1 MKLLC
6 FATNNAHK
14 IEELQ
19 TMLGLT
25 FTLKTLSEIGCHDD
39 IAETGTTLE
48 ENSLIKAQYVWDNY
62 QMDCFA
68 DDSGLE
74 VAALNGAP
82 GVYSARY
89 SGVQHSFAANNELL
103 LRNLAGITKRSAQ
116 FRTVITLILDGEIH
130 QFEGIIKGS
139 IIDQPRGTEGFGYD
153 PLFVPDGYTQTF
165 AEIPLAEKNLISHRA
180 KAVQQLVAFL
190 ERH

>member
-19 TMLGLT
+19 AMLGLT

-89 SGVQHSFAANNELL
+89 SGVHHSFAANNALL
-103 LRNLAGITKRSAQ
+103 LRNLAGITNRAAQ
-116 FRTVITLILDGEIH
+116 FRTVITLILGGEIH
-130 QFEGIIKGS
+130 QFEGIIKGN

-153 PLFVPDGYTQTF
+153 PLFVPDGYNQTF
-165 AEIPLAEKNLISHRA
+165 AEISLAEKSLISHRA
-180 KAVQQLVAFL
+180 KAVEKLVAFL
-190 ERH
+190 GK

>member
-1 MKLLC
+1 MKPLC

-19 TMLGLT
+19 AMLGLT

-48 ENSLIKAQYVWDNY
+48 ENSLIKAQYVWNNY

-89 SGVQHSFAANNELL
+89 SGVHHSFAANNALL
-103 LRNLAGITKRSAQ
+103 LRNLAGITNRAAQ
-116 FRTVITLILDGEIH
+116 FRTVITLILGGEIH
-130 QFEGIIKGS
+130 QFEGIIKGN

-153 PLFVPDGYTQTF
+153 PLFVPDGYNQTF
-165 AEIPLAEKNLISHRA
+165 AEISLAEKSLISHRA
-180 KAVQQLVAFL
+180 KAVEKLVAFL
-190 ERH
+190 GK

>member
-19 TMLGLT
+19 AMLGLT

-48 ENSLIKAQYVWDNY
+48 ENSLIKARYVWDNY

-74 VAALNGAP
+74 VVALNGAP

-89 SGVQHSFAANNELL
+89 SGLHHSHAANNELL
-103 LRNLAGITKRSAQ
+103 LANLAGITNREAQ
-116 FRTVITLILDGEIH
+116 FRTVITLILGGEIH
-130 QFEGIIKGS
+130 QFEGIIKGK
-139 IIDQPRGTEGFGYD
+139 IIDQLRGTEGFGYD
-153 PLFVPDGYTQTF
+153 PLFVPDGYDQTF

-180 KAVQQLVAFL
+180 KAVEKLVAFL
-190 ERH
+190 GQ

>member
-1 MKLLC
+1 MKPLC

-19 TMLGLT
+19 AMLGLT

-89 SGVQHSFAANNELL
+89 SGVHHSFAANNALL
-103 LRNLAGITKRSAQ
+103 LRNLAGITNRAAQ
-116 FRTVITLILDGEIH
+116 FRTVITLILGGEIH
-130 QFEGIIKGS
+130 QFEGIIKGN

-153 PLFVPDGYTQTF
+153 PLFVPDGYNQTF
-165 AEIPLAEKNLISHRA
+165 AEISLAEKSLISHRA
-180 KAVQQLVAFL
+180 KAVEKLVAFL
-190 ERH
+190 GK

>member
-19 TMLGLT
+19 AMLGLT

-89 SGVQHSFAANNELL
+89 SGVHHSFAANNELL
-103 LRNLAGITKRSAQ
+103 LANLAGITNRAAQ
-116 FRTVITLILDGEIH
+116 FRTVITLILGGEIH
-130 QFEGIIKGS
+130 QFEGIIKGN
-139 IIDQPRGTEGFGYD
+139 IIDQLRGTEGFGYD
-153 PLFVPDGYTQTF
+153 PLFVPDGYDQTF
-165 AEIPLAEKNLISHRA
+165 AEISLAEKSLISHRA
-180 KAVQQLVAFL
+180 KAVEKLVAFL
-190 ERH
+190 GQ

>member
-48 ENSLIKAQYVWDNY
+48 ENSLIKAQYVWNNY

-89 SGVQHSFAANNELL
+89 SGLHHNHSANNELL
-103 LRNLAGITKRSAQ
+103 LANMAGITNRAAQ
-116 FRTVITLILDGEIH
+116 FRTVITLILGVEIH
-130 QFEGIIKGS
+130 QFEGIIKGN

-153 PLFVPDGYTQTF
+153 PIFVPDGYTQTF

-180 KAVQQLVAFL
+180 KAVEKLVAFL
-190 ERH
+190 GQ